1 MTIIVRKDNIIA
13 TDSLIFNGRPE
24 SPSIQYEN
32 KIKKNKSGTMVL
44 AYSGNNFNGNLA
56 KTLDSFSNILYLSM
70 LNDKLVTIKD
80 IPVELLNEINSLSE
94 NDTDFCIG
102 FFSKKNTYIIKG
114 FKNKPF
120 IYHHKYDELVYLG
133 SGSEILS
140 NTNIKNLLPVELVQL
155 CIKTTS
161 TCNGNINVFNLNN
174 LNEIT
179 LT

>member
-94 NDTDFCIG
+94 N
-102 FFSKKNTYIIKG
+102 
-114 FKNKPF
+114 
-120 IYHHKYDELVYLG
+120 
-133 SGSEILS
+133 
-140 NTNIKNLLPVELVQL
+140 
-155 CIKTTS
+155 
-161 TCNGNINVFNLNN
+161 
-174 LNEIT
+174 
-179 LT
+179 